1 MYPPVPRMQH
11 SILFPPDRPLIVLV
25 GEPTSFM
32 DTYSLIKAAFL
43 EADIKHFYVA
53 VNMAIANLRRRTIF
67 PASAISP
74 IVFSMSSCLCRAYSL
89 FECASQIS
97 DRAQTR
103 HIRPE
108 PSRETVAFQKISKG
122 LLTGPVNETNG
133 IRYLDARKV
142 QGPPHEA
149 DYTDAQFEPETLI
162 STHMDLVKRIAWHLH
177 GRVHSAIE
185 IDDLLQI
192 GYVGLITAAQKYSK
206 QEGVAFASY
215 ASLRIRGAMVDHL
228 RKKFE
233 FVPHNN
239 SDAKR
244 FTASEENLTWLN
256 RTPHHD
262 EIAADM
268 NITIEELTE
277 WQHAFAANVHDSLE
291 GVYDDFSVLFATP
304 GDSRRI
310 AFRQGHAQYP

>member
-1 MYPPVPRMQH
+1 MR
-11 SILFPPDRPLIVLV
+11 
-25 GEPTSFM
+25 
-32 DTYSLIKAAFL
+32 
-43 EADIKHFYVA
+43 
-53 VNMAIANLRRRTIF
+53 
-67 PASAISP
+67 
-74 IVFSMSSCLCRAYSL
+74 
-89 FECASQIS
+89 
-97 DRAQTR
+97 
-103 HIRPE
+103 
-108 PSRETVAFQKISKG
+108 
-122 LLTGPVNETNG
+122 
-133 IRYLDARKV
+133 
-142 QGPPHEA
+142 A

-162 STHMDLVKRIAWHLH
+162 SSHMDLVKRIAWHLH

-228 RKKFE
+228 RKSS
-233 FVPHNN
+233 NLCRTTIQMR
-239 SDAKR
+239 KR
-244 FTASEENLTWLN
+244 FTASEEKLTRKLN

-304 GDSRRI
+304 GDSPEESLSDKDMRNILKEALTTLPEREALVIQLFYVEELSVFEI
-310 AFRQGHAQYP
+310 AEILEVSSGRVSQIKKSAVTRLRNFIQENFEQDMQA